1 MSAQTFREQFEQ
13 MLRESP
19 DICYESERCV
29 ALAGAV
35 AALEIASEMIDDTA
49 REAIRLHAAGVTDS
63 PLFEGHM
70 QGYSDSSIRIMRLA
84 SELGGERRG

>member
-1 MSAQTFREQFEQ
+1 MSAQTFRELFDE

-29 ALAGAV
+29 AIAGAV
-35 AALEIASEMIDDTA
+35 AALEIAA
-49 REAIRLHAAGVTDS
+49 QHAERPANYCQDCGGGLTEDE
-63 PLFEGHM
+63 L
-70 QGYSDSSIRIMRLA
+70 RRLA